1 MLTESLKETE
11 INRALREN
19 LKSLNLTS
27 LTCCI
32 CIYAYNIYIY
42 IYIYIYITYTSKKPT
57 LLYVTALLYMST
69 FNKLIKVIIII
80 ISKI

>member
-1 MLTESLKETE
+1 M
-11 INRALREN
+11 
-19 LKSLNLTS
+19 
-27 LTCCI
+27 
-32 CIYAYNIYIY
+32 
-42 IYIYIYITYTSKKPT
+42 TYTSKKPT